1 MSLPHRTAFLCNR
14 RSAGILLSLALL
26 ACFVGVSKP
35 LHAQAHPQTANP
47 QEKPVQH
54 YVLLFRATR
63 PFTPEEQQHRI
74 ADIAAWVKQVT
85 DMGITLVPHTLG
97 DTVAAYASKDNQPVA
112 HAGAIDPTLA
122 NLVFFD
128 STEEQAAEIARL
140 HPAPHYGVT
149 LELRKWSSPAALTAR
164 P

>member
-1 MSLPHRTAFLCNR
+1 
-14 RSAGILLSLALL
+14 
-26 ACFVGVSKP
+26 
-35 LHAQAHPQTANP
+35 
-47 QEKPVQH
+47 VQH

-63 PFTPEEQQHRI
+63 PFTPEEQTHRI
-74 ADIAAWVKQVT
+74 ADIAAWVKQVSA
-85 DMGITLVPHTLG
+85 MGVTLNPHTLG

-149 LELRKWSSPAALTAR
+149 IELRKWSTPAALPAR

>member
-1 MSLPHRTAFLCNR
+1 MSLRDRTAFLRRR
-14 RSAGILLSLALL
+14 RSAGILLSLAML
-26 ACFVGVSKP
+26 ACFVAVSKP
-35 LHAQAHPQTANP
+35 LHAQATTSTTNP

-63 PFTPEEQQHRI
+63 PVTPEEQPHRI

-85 DMGITLVPHTLG
+85 DMGITLNPHTLG
-97 DTVAAYASKDNQPVA
+97 DTVAAYTSKDNQPVA

-128 STEEQAAEIARL
+128 STEDQAAEIARL

-149 LELRKWSSPAALTAR
+149 LELRKWSTPAALPAR

>member
-1 MSLPHRTAFLCNR
+1 MSLPIATPSSPVSVAPAACSFSRC
-14 RSAGILLSLALL
+14 SSVSWLS
-26 ACFVGVSKP
+26 VGPSTP
-35 LHAQAHPQTANP
+35 TTNP

-63 PFTPEEQQHRI
+63 PFTPEEQTHRI
-74 ADIAAWVKQVT
+74 ADIAAWVKQVSA
-85 DMGITLVPHTLG
+85 MGVTLNPHTLG

-140 HPAPHYGVT
+140 HPAPHYGV
-149 LELRKWSSPAALTAR
+149 
-164 P
+164 